1 MYKKITIIIC
11 LLFLTACTKQ
21 TYYINNLSY
30 EDIIN
35 VSINDNGKTTNTNN
49 KGYKYYLP
57 TGFIVSKDNG
67 YNQELLSDDN
77 TRYYLNMDIVS
88 YYYKNKMKTS
98 HDLNDYKYYEFENN
112 NKSGY
117 LKITQ
122 NNDTFFVELCYNY
135 AIIEVEVKQ
144 SELRYAISRSI
155 SILNS
160 IKYNDLVIEKYIGE
174 NDLDSKESVYSIPQP
189 DSKNDSKN
197 ILQYI
202 EEDEKKE

>member
-57 TGFIVSKDNG
+57 TGFIVLKDNG

-135 AIIEVEVKQ
+135 AIIEVEVKE
-144 SELRYAISRSI
+144 SNIRYAISRGI
-155 SILNS
+155 IILNS
-160 IKYNDLVIEKYIGE
+160 IEYNDLIIQKYIGN
-174 NDLDSKESVYSIPQP
+174 NDIDNAETVYKIPEPKDKDS
-189 DSKNDSKN
+189 SKN
-197 ILQYI
+197 ILEYMR
-202 EEDEKKE
+202 EE

>member
-49 KGYKYYLP
+49 KGFKYYLP

-135 AIIEVEVKQ
+135 AIIEVEVKE
-144 SELRYAISRSI
+144 SNIRYAISRGI
-155 SILNS
+155 IILNS
-160 IKYNDLVIEKYIGE
+160 IEYNDLIIQKYIGN
-174 NDLDSKESVYSIPQP
+174 NDIDNAETVYKIPEPKDKDS
-189 DSKNDSKN
+189 SKN
-197 ILQYI
+197 ILEYMR
-202 EEDEKKE
+202 EE

>member
-77 TRYYLNMDIVS
+77 TRYYLNIDIVS

-135 AIIEVEVKQ
+135 AIIEVEVKE
-144 SELRYAISRSI
+144 SNIRYAISRGI
-155 SILNS
+155 IILNS
-160 IKYNDLVIEKYIGE
+160 IEYNDLIIQKYIGN
-174 NDLDSKESVYSIPQP
+174 NDIDNAETVYKISEPKDKDS
-189 DSKNDSKN
+189 SKN
-197 ILQYI
+197 ILEYMG
-202 EEDEKKE
+202 EE

>member
-77 TRYYLNMDIVS
+77 TRYYLNIDIVS

-135 AIIEVEVKQ
+135 AIIEVEVKE
-144 SELRYAISRSI
+144 SNIRYAISRGI
-155 SILNS
+155 IILNS
-160 IKYNDLVIEKYIGE
+160 IEYNDLIIQKYIGN
-174 NDLDSKESVYSIPQP
+174 NDIDNAETVYKIPEPKDKDS
-189 DSKNDSKN
+189 SKN
-197 ILQYI
+197 ILENMG
-202 EEDEKKE
+202 EE

>member
-35 VSINDNGKTTNTNN
+35 VSINDDEKTTNTNN

-77 TRYYLNMDIVS
+77 IRYYLNIDVVS

-98 HDLNDYKYYEFENN
+98 HEIDNYKYYEFENN
-112 NKSGY
+112 DKSGY

-135 AIIEVEVKQ
+135 AIIEVEVKE
-144 SELRYAISRSI
+144 SNIRYAISRGI
-155 SILNS
+155 IILNS
-160 IKYNDLVIEKYIGE
+160 IEYNDLFIQKYIGN
-174 NDLDSKESVYSIPQP
+174 NDIDNAETVYKIPEP
-189 DSKNDSKN
+189 KDKDNSKN
-197 ILQYI
+197 ILEYMG
-202 EEDEKKE
+202 EE

>member
-135 AIIEVEVKQ
+135 DIIEVEVKE
-144 SELRYAISRSI
+144 SNIRYAISRGI
-155 SILNS
+155 IILNS
-160 IKYNDLVIEKYIGE
+160 IEYNDLIIQKYIGN
-174 NDLDSKESVYSIPQP
+174 NDIDNAETVYKIPEPKDKDS
-189 DSKNDSKN
+189 SKN
-197 ILQYI
+197 ILEYMR
-202 EEDEKKE
+202 EE

>member
-77 TRYYLNMDIVS
+77 TRYYLNIDIVS

-135 AIIEVEVKQ
+135 AIIEVEVKE
-144 SELRYAISRSI
+144 SNIRYAISRGI
-155 SILNS
+155 IILNS
-160 IKYNDLVIEKYIGE
+160 IEYNDLIIQKYIGN
-174 NDLDSKESVYSIPQP
+174 NDIDNAETVYKIPEPKDKDS
-189 DSKNDSKN
+189 SKN
-197 ILQYI
+197 ILEYMG
-202 EEDEKKE
+202 EE

>member
-35 VSINDNGKTTNTNN
+35 VSINDNGKITNTNN

-77 TRYYLNMDIVS
+77 TRYYLNIDIVS

-135 AIIEVEVKQ
+135 AIIEVEVKE
-144 SELRYAISRSI
+144 SNIRYAISRGI
-155 SILNS
+155 IILNS
-160 IKYNDLVIEKYIGE
+160 IEYNDLIIQKYIGN
-174 NDLDSKESVYSIPQP
+174 NDIDNAETVYKIPEPKDKDS
-189 DSKNDSKN
+189 SKN
-197 ILQYI
+197 ILEYMG
-202 EEDEKKE
+202 EE

>member
-35 VSINDNGKTTNTNN
+35 VSINDSGKTTNTNN

-77 TRYYLNMDIVS
+77 IRYYLNIDIVS

-135 AIIEVEVKQ
+135 AIIEVEVKE
-144 SELRYAISRSI
+144 SNIRYAISRGI
-155 SILNS
+155 IILNS
-160 IKYNDLVIEKYIGE
+160 IEYNDLIVQKYIGN
-174 NDLDSKESVYSIPQP
+174 NDIDNAETVYKIPEPKDKDS
-189 DSKNDSKN
+189 SKN
-197 ILQYI
+197 ILEYMG
-202 EEDEKKE
+202 EE

>member
-57 TGFIVSKDNG
+57 IGFIVSKDNG

-77 TRYYLNMDIVS
+77 TRYYLNIDIVS

-135 AIIEVEVKQ
+135 AIIEVEVKE
-144 SELRYAISRSI
+144 SNIRYAISRGI
-155 SILNS
+155 IILNS
-160 IKYNDLVIEKYIGE
+160 IEYNDLIIQKYIGN
-174 NDLDSKESVYSIPQP
+174 NDIDNAETVYKIPEPKDKDS
-189 DSKNDSKN
+189 SKN
-197 ILQYI
+197 ILEYMG
-202 EEDEKKE
+202 EE

>member
-77 TRYYLNMDIVS
+77 TRYYLNIDIVS

-98 HDLNDYKYYEFENN
+98 HDLNDYKYYEFENNN

-135 AIIEVEVKQ
+135 AIIEVEVKE
-144 SELRYAISRSI
+144 SNIRYAISRGI
-155 SILNS
+155 IILNS
-160 IKYNDLVIEKYIGE
+160 IEYNDLIIQKYIGN
-174 NDLDSKESVYSIPQP
+174 NDIDNAETVYKIPEPKDKDS
-189 DSKNDSKN
+189 SKN
-197 ILQYI
+197 ILEYI
-202 EEDEKKE
+202 GEE

>member
-67 YNQELLSDDN
+67 CNQELLSDDN
-77 TRYYLNMDIVS
+77 TRYYLNIDIVS

-135 AIIEVEVKQ
+135 AIIEVEVKE
-144 SELRYAISRSI
+144 SNIRYAISRGI
-155 SILNS
+155 IILNS
-160 IKYNDLVIEKYIGE
+160 IEYNDLIIQKYIGN
-174 NDLDSKESVYSIPQP
+174 NDIDNAETVYKIPEPKDKDS
-189 DSKNDSKN
+189 SKN
-197 ILQYI
+197 ILEYMG
-202 EEDEKKE
+202 EE

>member
-35 VSINDNGKTTNTNN
+35 VSINDNGKTTNINN

-77 TRYYLNMDIVS
+77 TRYYLNIDIVS

-135 AIIEVEVKQ
+135 AIIEVEVKE
-144 SELRYAISRSI
+144 SNIRYAISRGI
-155 SILNS
+155 IILNS
-160 IKYNDLVIEKYIGE
+160 IEYNDLIIQKYIGN
-174 NDLDSKESVYSIPQP
+174 NDIDNAETVYKIPEPKDKDS
-189 DSKNDSKN
+189 SKN
-197 ILQYI
+197 ILEYMG
-202 EEDEKKE
+202 EE

>member
-57 TGFIVSKDNG
+57 TGFIVSIDNG
-67 YNQELLSDDN
+67 YNQEVLSDDN
-77 TRYYLNMDIVS
+77 TRYYLNIDIVS

-135 AIIEVEVKQ
+135 AIIEVEVK
-144 SELRYAISRSI
+144 EINIRYAISRGI
-155 SILNS
+155 IILNS
-160 IKYNDLVIEKYIGE
+160 IEYNDLIIQKYIGN
-174 NDLDSKESVYSIPQP
+174 NDIDNAETVYKIPEPKDKDS
-189 DSKNDSKN
+189 SKN
-197 ILQYI
+197 ILEYMG
-202 EEDEKKE
+202 EE

>member
-35 VSINDNGKTTNTNN
+35 VSINDNEKTTNTNN

-77 TRYYLNMDIVS
+77 IRYYLNIDVVS

-98 HDLNDYKYYEFENN
+98 HEIDDYKYYEFENN

-122 NNDTFFVELCYNY
+122 NNDTFFIELCYNY
-135 AIIEVEVKQ
+135 AIIEVEVKE
-144 SELRYAISRSI
+144 SNIRYAISRGI
-155 SILNS
+155 IILNS
-160 IKYNDLVIEKYIGE
+160 IEYNDLFIQKYIGN
-174 NDLDSKESVYSIPQP
+174 NDIDNAETVYKIPEPKDKDS
-189 DSKNDSKN
+189 SKN
-197 ILQYI
+197 ILEYM
-202 EEDEKKE
+202 EEE

>member
-35 VSINDNGKTTNTNN
+35 VSINDSGKTTNTNN

-77 TRYYLNMDIVS
+77 TRYYLNIDIVS

-135 AIIEVEVKQ
+135 AIIEVEVKE
-144 SELRYAISRSI
+144 SNIRYAISRGI
-155 SILNS
+155 IILNS
-160 IKYNDLVIEKYIGE
+160 IEYNDLIVQKYIGN
-174 NDLDSKESVYSIPQP
+174 NDIDNAETVYKIPEPKDKDS
-189 DSKNDSKN
+189 SKN
-197 ILQYI
+197 ILEYMG
-202 EEDEKKE
+202 EE